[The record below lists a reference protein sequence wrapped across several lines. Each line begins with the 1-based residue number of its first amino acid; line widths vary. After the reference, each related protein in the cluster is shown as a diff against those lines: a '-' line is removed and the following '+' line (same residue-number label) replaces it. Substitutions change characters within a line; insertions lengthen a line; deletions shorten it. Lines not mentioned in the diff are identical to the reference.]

1 MIDSVFLEASAEIEA
16 VRRAHSGEPYAWDL
30 QRLPQRLVEQKRCQ
44 AVWAR
49 NRTSF
54 RIAFWLTA
62 IVAVCLV
69 LYVQALAQYSGAAQL
84 VGYTFAGLLGAAML
98 WVLVSAFV
106 AVRLSAWAVSFG
118 AEDDKLSP
126 AAALEQSEIRA
137 LALSLEY
144 RPPFA
149 FSRPMVFRRH

>member
-16 VRRAHSGEPYAWDL
+16 ARRAQSDSFAWDL

-62 IVAVCLV
+62 VVALGLV
-69 LYVQALAQYSGAAQL
+69 LYVQALAQYSGAAQV
-84 VGYTFAGLLGAAML
+84 VGYTFAGVLGVAML

-118 AEDDKLSP
+118 AEDEKLSP
-126 AAALEQSEIRA
+126 AAMLEQSEIRA

-144 RPPFA
+144 RPPFS
-149 FSRPMVFRRH
+149 FSRPMALRRY

>member
-16 VRRAHSGEPYAWDL
+16 VRRAQSDSYAWDL
-30 QRLPQRLVEQKRCQ
+30 QRLPQRLIEQKRCQ

-49 NRTSF
+49 NRMSF

-62 IVAVCLV
+62 IVAVGLA
-69 LYVQALAQYSGAAQL
+69 LYIQALANYSGAAQL
-84 VGYTFAGLLGAAML
+84 VGYTFAGLLGAAMV
-98 WVLVSAFV
+98 WVLISAFV

-118 AEDDKLSP
+118 ADDEKLTP
-126 AAALEQSEIRA
+126 AAMLEQSEIRA

-149 FSRPMVFRRH
+149 FSRPMAVRRF